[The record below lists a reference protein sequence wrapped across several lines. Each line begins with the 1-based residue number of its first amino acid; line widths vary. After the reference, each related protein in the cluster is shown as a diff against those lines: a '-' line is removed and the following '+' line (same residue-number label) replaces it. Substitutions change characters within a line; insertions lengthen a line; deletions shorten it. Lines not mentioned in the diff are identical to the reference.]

1 MAPAILIVPCTGPR
15 SALETTP
22 ASEATIPRTWRHRLP
37 FFHGYVMV
45 AIGFGMMFVSNGI
58 NWSLGVIA
66 IPMRDDLDWTITDVF
81 AGLFLR
87 ILMGALGAF
96 ALTRFADTRNGARRT
111 VFITGIFI
119 CTSLALTSQ
128 VTEVWQ
134 FWLLVGV
141 VTGFMSGGHALLFT
155 AAVVPRWFRRY
166 RGRAVAAATMGSST
180 AAFVLPTPV
189 AFLVGELGWQSAWV
203 MLACLSLT
211 LSVLPSLL
219 IVRQPEDLGMTP
231 DGLPPQ
237 DASDTRAPMREEPE
251 IDAHTA
257 VRSRLFWLL
266 VITVCFATTS
276 SMSVPAIMAPM
287 YEWKGFDATAAALGA
302 TIYGLFSMSSRFLW
316 GWVADKVHIAA
327 MAVGVGLFNTITF
340 PLLIVLSDGSAYVF
354 AAMVGVGVSGLVVV
368 QSLVWP
374 FFFGRRNLGAIVGVS
389 RPFPVFMS
397 AGGVLFMPLLFDAT
411 GSYSISLIAMSAAAF
426 ISVVFML
433 IAVRSPAPRSSA

>member
-1 MAPAILIVPCTGPR
+1 M
-15 SALETTP
+15 ETRPET
-22 ASEATIPRTWRHRLP
+22 EATVPLTWRHKLP

-45 AIGFGMMFVSNGI
+45 AIGFSMMFVSNGI

-66 IPMRDDLDWTITDVF
+66 NPMSEALDWTITDVF

-96 ALTRFADTRNGARRT
+96 VLTRFADTPGGARRT
-111 VFITGIFI
+111 VFLTGLVIAS
-119 CTSLALTSQ
+119 CLALTSR

-141 VTGFMSGGHALLFT
+141 VTGFMSGGHAMLFT
-155 AAVVPRWFRRY
+155 QAVVPRWFRKY

-180 AAFVLPTPV
+180 AAFVLPTPI
-189 AFLVGELGWQSAWV
+189 AFLVGELGWQAAWV
-203 MLACLSLT
+203 LLACLSLIM
-211 LSVLPSLL
+211 SVLPSLL

-231 DGLPPQ
+231 DGLPP
-237 DASDTRAPMREEPE
+237 DPPSPSSRPRRAEPAV
-251 IDAHTA
+251 DAHTA

-266 VITVCFATTS
+266 VITLCFATTS

-287 YEWKGFDATAAALGA
+287 YEWKGFDPTAAALGA
-302 TIYGLFSMSSRFLW
+302 TVYGLFSMTSRFLW

-327 MAVGVGLFNTITF
+327 LAVGVGLFNAVTF
-340 PLLIVLSDGSAYVF
+340 PLLIVLSGGSAYVY

-374 FFFGRRNLGAIVGVS
+374 FFFGRRHLGAIVGIS

-397 AGGVLFMPLLFDAT
+397 ASGVLFMPLIFDTT
-411 GSYSISLIAMSAAAF
+411 GSYSLSLIAMSAAAAM
-426 ISVVFML
+426 SVVFML
-433 IAVRSPAPRSSA
+433 IAIRSPVPRNSE

>member
-1 MAPAILIVPCTGPR
+1 MDTVPTANDTVRP
-15 SALETTP
+15 
-22 ASEATIPRTWRHRLP
+22 TWRHRLP

-45 AIGFGMMFVSNGI
+45 AIGFTMMFVSNGI

-66 IPMRDDLDWTITDVF
+66 IPMHEDLDWTITDVF

-96 ALTRFADTRNGARRT
+96 ALTRFADSRHGARRT
-111 VFITGIFI
+111 VFLTGLVI
-119 CTSLALTSQ
+119 CSCLALTSR

-141 VTGFMSGGHALLFT
+141 ITGFMSGGHALLFT

-189 AFLVGELGWQSAWV
+189 AFLVGELGWQAAWLL
-203 MLACLSLT
+203 LAGLSLT

-219 IVRQPEDLGMTP
+219 IVRQPEDLGMHP
-231 DGLPPQ
+231 DGRPP
-237 DASDTRAPMREEPE
+237 DAPAQSSGPPAEEPS
-251 IDAHTA
+251 IDARTA

-266 VITVCFATTS
+266 VITICFATTS
-276 SMSVPAIMAPM
+276 SMSVPALMAPM
-287 YEWKGFDATAAALGA
+287 YEWKGFDPAAAAFGA
-302 TIYGLFSMSSRFLW
+302 TIYGLFSMTSRFLW
-316 GWVADKVHIAA
+316 GWVADKVHMAA
-327 MAVGVGLFNTITF
+327 LAVGVGLFNTITF
-340 PLLIVLSDGSAYVF
+340 PLLIVLGGGSAYVY
-354 AAMVGVGVSGLVVV
+354 AAMVGIGVSGLVVV

-374 FFFGRRNLGAIVGVS
+374 FFFGRQHLGAIVGVS

-397 AGGVLFMPLLFDAT
+397 AGGVLFMPLIFDTT
-411 GSYSISLIAMSAAAF
+411 GSYSLSLVAMSAAALM
-426 ISVVFML
+426 SVVFML
-433 IAVRSPAPRSSA
+433 IAVRNPIPRKAS

>member
-1 MAPAILIVPCTGPR
+1 MD
-15 SALETTP
+15 TTP
-22 ASEATIPRTWRHRLP
+22 TTEATVPRTWRHKLP

-45 AIGFGMMFVSNGI
+45 AIGFSMMFVSNGI

-66 IPMRDDLDWTITDVF
+66 NPMREDLGWTITDVF

-96 ALTRFADTRNGARRT
+96 ALTRFADARGGARRT

-119 CTSLALTSQ
+119 CGSLALTSR

-155 AAVVPRWFRRY
+155 AAVVPRWFRKY

-180 AAFVLPTPV
+180 AAFVLPAPV
-189 AFLVGELGWQSAWV
+189 AFLVGELGWEAAWLL
-203 MLACLSLT
+203 LACLSLT
-211 LSVLPSLL
+211 MSVLPSLL

-231 DGLPPQ
+231 DGLSPETPAESTGMPQ
-237 DASDTRAPMREEPE
+237 EEPS
-251 IDAHTA
+251 IDARTA

-266 VITVCFATTS
+266 IITISLATTS

-287 YEWKGFDATAAALGA
+287 YEWKGFDPAAAALGA
-302 TIYGLFSMSSRFLW
+302 TIYGLFSMTSRFLW
-316 GWVADKVHIAA
+316 GWVADKVHMAA
-327 MAVGVGLFNTITF
+327 MAVGVGLFNTVTF
-340 PLLIVLSDGSAYVF
+340 PLLIVLSGGSTYVF
-354 AAMVGVGVSGLVVV
+354 AAMVGIGVSGLVVV

-374 FFFGRRNLGAIVGVS
+374 FFFGRRHLGAIVGLS

-397 AGGVLFMPLLFDAT
+397 AGGVLFMPLVFDAT
-411 GSYSISLIAMSAAAF
+411 DSYSWSLIAMSAAAF
-426 ISVVFML
+426 LSVVAML
-433 IAVRSPAPRSSA
+433 IAVRSPVPRNSA